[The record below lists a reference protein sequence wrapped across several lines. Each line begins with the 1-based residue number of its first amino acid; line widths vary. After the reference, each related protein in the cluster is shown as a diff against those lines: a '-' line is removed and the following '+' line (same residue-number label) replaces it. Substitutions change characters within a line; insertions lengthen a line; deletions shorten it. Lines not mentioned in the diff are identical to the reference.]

1 MTENEKQYWSID
13 ELLELTETVQE
24 DELEYKGKSIRFQ
37 WCELSE
43 SEEPKFLTDL
53 EDMTEEEKN
62 LHYVEV
68 GKQRTSEM
76 MKKAHKMN
84 PDGPSLHEAWE
95 KLPSTLKYEI
105 TNVMMGAKDDS
116 SPNL

>member
-53 EDMTEEEKN
+53 
-62 LHYVEV
+62 
-68 GKQRTSEM
+68 
-76 MKKAHKMN
+76 
-84 PDGPSLHEAWE
+84 
-95 KLPSTLKYEI
+95 
-105 TNVMMGAKDDS
+105 
-116 SPNL
+116 